1 MSLPDKLMENWQ
13 ESPSDLFKDISPKS
27 FDSALDDG
35 TIIQLKL
42 QIHDQLEN
50 EIFFPTVKLAKD
62 DDLAKTIE
70 QLTVFRENLSIPG
83 TDFKLFLVCKY
94 MFRKLFIG
102 GQRRFFNCH

>member
-1 MSLPDKLMENWQ
+1 MSLPDKLTENWQ

-27 FDSALDDG
+27 FDNALDDG

-62 DDLAKTIE
+62 DEPEKTIE

-83 TDFKLFLVCKY
+83 TFRRFCLEMFQDCKY
-94 MFRKLFIG
+94 WFR
-102 GQRRFFNCH
+102 

>member
-1 MSLPDKLMENWQ
+1 MSLPDKLTENWQ
-13 ESPSDLFKDISPKS
+13 ESPTDLFKDISPKS
-27 FDSALDDG
+27 FDNTLDDG

-62 DDLAKTIE
+62 DEPEKTIE

-83 TDFKLFLVCKY
+83 TVNRIFALSCL
-94 MFRKLFIG
+94 
-102 GQRRFFNCH
+102 